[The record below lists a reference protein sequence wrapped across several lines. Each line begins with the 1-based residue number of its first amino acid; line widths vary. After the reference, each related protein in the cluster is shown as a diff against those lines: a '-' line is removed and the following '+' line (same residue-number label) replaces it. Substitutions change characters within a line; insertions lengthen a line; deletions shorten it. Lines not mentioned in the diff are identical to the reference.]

1 MIRAHPM
8 LPYDQSHFF
17 SERHSMCVSGL
28 LLAAGTVAS
37 QSTAPIMHMRN
48 LNPHVG
54 SALEDGK
61 RAGTVALAPRQLR
74 AGATTMTQAVAGT
87 SSFGMSGVNA
97 HAVLAAPT
105 AHREQSTVRLAAHA
119 T

>member
-1 MIRAHPM
+1 
-8 LPYDQSHFF
+8 
-17 SERHSMCVSGL
+17 MCDSGL

-37 QSTAPIMHMRN
+37 QSAAPIMHMRN

-61 RAGTVALAPRQLR
+61 RGGTVALAPRQLR
-74 AGATTMTQAVAGT
+74 GSAAPVAQAVAGT

-97 HAVLAAPT
+97 HAVLAAP
-105 AHREQSTVRLAAHA
+105 AEHREQNMVRLAAYA
-119 T
+119 TWTPRSPLCTVSY